1 MLSVNTSE
9 YYIHWQLDGMANQIA
24 KRSQVFSRNQSCN
37 LVYIYPEVY
46 MSYSML
52 LTPKHPLQS
61 ITNTSTIHRKKHY
74 TFYKAPTTSKQL
86 STAKFYPFR
95 AHRQIPAER
104 LQSSIQPTVKA
115 PISHQ
120 MQSIYYQLLQTS
132 QIISTMWKYGSTTH
146 LPSTF
151 L

>member
-9 YYIHWQLDGMANQIA
+9 YYIHWQLDGIANQ
-24 KRSQVFSRNQSCN
+24 RSLKFFSRNQSCN

-74 TFYKAPTTSKQL
+74 TFYKAPTTPNGYPLQNSIPFEP
-86 STAKFYPFR
+86 TAKY
-95 AHRQIPAER
+95 
-104 LQSSIQPTVKA
+104 QPTNCKA
-115 PISHQ
+115 RYSP
-120 MQSIYYQLLQTS
+120 L
-132 QIISTMWKYGSTTH
+132 
-146 LPSTF
+146 
-151 L
+151 